1 LTPLGNGAII
11 VGNMVIWITR
21 SPCAAPEE
29 APMTATT
36 DLPPPESTQAADEAL
51 LAQLGYKQELRRR
64 LSGFSNFAVSFSI
77 ISILAGAITSYS
89 IAMTAGGPLSIV
101 LGWLFVGLMVTLVAL
116 AMAEVCSSYPT
127 AGALYWWAS
136 HLAKRNKAAWAWFVG
151 WFNFLGEVAVTAAI
165 DFGAA
170 ITTTAF
176 LSLTTG
182 MNVTKWNTLLV
193 FLVIIAAHGLL
204 NTFGVNLVKVL
215 SDVSAWWHLIGVS
228 VIFLV
233 LTIVPDHH
241 QSLGTVFF
249 QVKNETGFGFGG
261 AAVYAV
267 LIGLLMAQYTY
278 TGYDASAHVA
288 EETRDA
294 ARTAPRGVVSSV
306 VVSVVAGFFLL
317 FAITRAIQNYDA
329 ELGSDTKLPPA
340 QIFIDAAGR
349 HTGEFLLLICV
360 VAQFF
365 CGMASVTANSR
376 MSFAFSRDGALPGS
390 RIWSRV
396 NPRTGT
402 PTNSIWLCVV
412 CSTILVLPSLW
423 NTTAYL
429 AVTSIAVI
437 GLYIAYVAPVF
448 LRLRN
453 PHFQRGPW
461 HLGRYS
467 RPVGWAAIA
476 WVAIICVLF
485 VLPTGSPITVGNFNY
500 TIVAVAVVLGA
511 AALWWFA
518 GARRWFTGPRH
529 NIEAPA
535 GGFVEDVEAR
545 AEAPAAVAEVAPAA
559 VAGVAPAA
567 VAGVAPAAVAGVAPA
582 AGAATGDEAPEE

>member
-1 LTPLGNGAII
+1 
-11 VGNMVIWITR
+11 
-21 SPCAAPEE
+21 
-29 APMTATT
+29 MTATT
-36 DLPPPESTQAADEAL
+36 DRPFPEPTGSTEGSADEAL
-51 LAQLGYKQELRRR
+51 LAHLGYKQELRRR

-89 IAMTAGGPLSIV
+89 IAMTAGGPVSIV
-101 LGWLFVGLMVTLVAL
+101 LGWVFVGVMVTLVAL

-136 HLAKRNKAAWAWFVG
+136 SLAKRNKPAWAWFVG

-182 MNVTKWNTLLV
+182 LSVTKYHTLLV
-193 FLVIIAAHGLL
+193 FLVIIALHGLL
-204 NTFGVNLVKVL
+204 NTFGVNLVKLL
-215 SDVSAWWHLIGVS
+215 SDVSAWWHLVGVAF
-228 VIFLV
+228 IFVV
-233 LTIVPDHH
+233 LTVVPDKH
-241 QSLGTVFF
+241 QSLGHVFF
-249 QVKNETGFGFGG
+249 QVKNATGFGFAG

-288 EETRDA
+288 EETHDA
-294 ARTAPRGVVSSV
+294 ARSAPRGIVSSV
-306 VVSVVAGFFLL
+306 VVSVIAGFFLL
-317 FAITRAIQNYDA
+317 FAITRAIQDYEA
-329 ELGSDTKLPPA
+329 ERTSGLALPPA

-349 HTGEFLLLICV
+349 HLGELLLLICV

-376 MSFAFSRDGALPGS
+376 MSYAFSRDGALPGS
-390 RIWSRV
+390 HIWRRV

-423 NTTAYL
+423 NNTAYL

-448 LRLRN
+448 LRRRN
-453 PHFQRGPW
+453 PDFRPGPW
-461 HLGRYS
+461 HLGKWS
-467 RPVGWAAIA
+467 APIGWAAIV
-476 WVAIICVLF
+476 WVIIICVLF
-485 VLPTGSPITVGNFNY
+485 VLPTMSPITVTSFNY
-500 TIVAVAVVLGA
+500 TIVAVAVVLGGA
-511 AALWWFA
+511 SLWWFA
-518 GARRWFTGPRH
+518 SARHWFTGPRH
-529 NIEAPA
+529 NIEPP
-535 GGFVEDVEAR
+535 GPG
-545 AEAPAAVAEVAPAA
+545 
-559 VAGVAPAA
+559 
-567 VAGVAPAAVAGVAPA
+567 A
-582 AGAATGDEAPEE
+582 AGRNREQPAPSVEQG